1 MRFLY
6 LCICRSKNHRIRVKI
21 LLKCYLNH
29 ITLEIVLK
37 FISKII
43 LWEGIDVME
52 LKNLIAVSKEG
63 LQIKDIAVLKNI
75 MDKLVYE
82 AVFSDGGEKNAL
94 LILIKEIAKSA
105 GAIPTSIQSL
115 YEEMGRA
122 YPGFTVP
129 AMNIRGLTY
138 DTARVIFRK
147 VMEMNVGAFIFEI
160 ARSEIGYTKQRP
172 LEYASVVLA
181 AAVKEG
187 YRGPVFIQGDHF
199 QLVRK
204 NYSSDPKAETD
215 YVRGLI
221 KEAIE
226 AEFYNI
232 DIDSSTL
239 VDLEKETIKE
249 QQRPNFE
256 KTAEL
261 AASIREIQPAGIVI
275 STGGEIG
282 EIGKKNS
289 NPDEL
294 RAYLDGFKESFKAGK
309 GLSKLSVQT
318 GTSHGGV
325 VLPDGTLAKVKI
337 DFDTLRILSDLARKE
352 YALSGCVQHGASTLP
367 EDAFHMFPETG
378 TSEVHLATGFQN
390 IIYDSVAL
398 PEEFRSEV
406 YDFIRQEHA
415 KERKE
420 GQTEEQF
427 IYSTRKKGF
436 GPLKKKWWDLP
447 SSVKDPI
454 MKELEVKF
462 ELLFKKLKV
471 VDTVDIVRR
480 TVKPIVVKK
489 EINTGSLNL

>member
-1 MRFLY
+1 MELRNV
-6 LCICRSKNHRIRVKI
+6 IATSGKG
-21 LLKCYLNH
+21 
-29 ITLEIVLK
+29 LEIKDLK
-37 FISKII
+37 
-43 LWEGIDVME
+43 G
-52 LKNLIAVSKEG
+52 
-63 LQIKDIAVLKNI
+63 LKNI
-75 MDKLVYE
+75 MDSLIYD
-82 AVFSDGGEKNAL
+82 AIFSEGDRKTAL
-94 LILIKEIAKSA
+94 LMLIKEAAKAA
-105 GAIPTSIQSL
+105 GVVPSSIQTL

-129 AMNIRGLTY
+129 AINIRGLAY
-138 DTARVIFRK
+138 DSAKAVFRK
-147 VMEMNVGAFIFEI
+147 AIEMNVGALIFEI

-172 LEYASVVLA
+172 LEYAAVVLA

-187 YRGPVFIQGDHF
+187 FQGPVFIQGDHF

-204 NYSSDPKAETD
+204 NYLNDPKAETD
-215 YVRGLI
+215 YVRNLI

-239 VDLEKETIKE
+239 VDLEKETIRE

-261 AASIREIQPAGIVI
+261 AAYIREIQPDGVMI
-275 STGGEIG
+275 SVGGEIG

-289 NPDEL
+289 TPDEL
-294 RAYLDGFKESFKAGK
+294 KAYLNGFKESFKTGK

-352 YALSGCVQHGASTLP
+352 YGLSGCVQHGASTLP
-367 EDAFHMFPETG
+367 EEAFHMFPETG

-390 IIYDSVAL
+390 IIYDSKVL
-398 PEEFRSEV
+398 PAEFREEV
-406 YDFIRQEHA
+406 YNFIKKEHA
-415 KERKE
+415 KEKKE

-447 SSVKDPI
+447 STVREPI
-454 MKELEVKF
+454 MRELEAKF
-462 ELLFKKLKV
+462 GLLFEKLKIGN
-471 VDTVDIVRR
+471 TKDIVKKN
-480 TVKPIVVKK
+480 VKPVVIKK
-489 EINTGSLNL
+489 EVNYSLLGL

>member
-1 MRFLY
+1 
-6 LCICRSKNHRIRVKI
+6 
-21 LLKCYLNH
+21 
-29 ITLEIVLK
+29 
-37 FISKII
+37 
-43 LWEGIDVME
+43 ME
-52 LKNLIAVSKEG
+52 LKNVIALGREG
-63 LQIKDIAVLKNI
+63 IEIKDLNGVRDM
-75 MDKLVYE
+75 MDSLVYD
-82 AVFSDGGEKNAL
+82 AVFSEGDRKTAR
-94 LILIKEIAKSA
+94 LILIKEIAKAA
-105 GAIPTSIQSL
+105 GAVPSSIQHL

-129 AMNIRGLTY
+129 AMNIRGLAY
-138 DTARVIFRK
+138 DTAK
-147 VMEMNVGAFIFEI
+147 VVFKKVLEMNVGAFIFEI

-172 LEYASVVLA
+172 LEYAAVVLA

-204 NYSSDPKAETD
+204 NYLADPKAETD

-261 AASIREIQPAGIVI
+261 AAVIREVQPAGIDI
-275 STGGEIG
+275 SIGGEIG

-289 NPDEL
+289 TPDEL
-294 RAYLDGFKESFKAGK
+294 RAYLDGFREAFKAGK

-337 DFDTLRILSDLARKE
+337 DFETLRTLSDLARKE
-352 YALSGCVQHGASTLP
+352 YHLSGCVQHGASTLP
-367 EDAFHMFPETG
+367 EDAFHMFPEVG

-390 IIYDSVAL
+390 IIYDSKAL
-398 PEEFRSEV
+398 PEEFRKEV
-406 YDFIRQEHA
+406 YDFIKQEHG

-447 SSVKDPI
+447 SGIKEPI
-454 MKELEVKF
+454 MKELEAKF
-462 ELLFKKLKV
+462 GLLFEKLKV
-471 VDTVDIVRR
+471 INSTDIVKKTAKSIR
-480 TVKPIVVKK
+480 IKK
-489 EINTGSLNL
+489 EINREPAGL

>member
-1 MRFLY
+1 
-6 LCICRSKNHRIRVKI
+6 
-21 LLKCYLNH
+21 
-29 ITLEIVLK
+29 
-37 FISKII
+37 
-43 LWEGIDVME
+43 ME
-52 LKNLIAVSKEG
+52 LKKVVALGKEG
-63 LQIKDIAVLKNI
+63 IEIKDINGVRNV
-75 MDKLVYE
+75 MDSLVYD
-82 AVFSDGGEKNAL
+82 AVFSEGDRKTAR
-94 LILIKEIAKSA
+94 LILIKEIAKAA
-105 GAIPTSIQSL
+105 GAVPTSIQSL

-129 AMNIRGLTY
+129 AMNIRGLAY
-138 DTARVIFRK
+138 DAAKAVFRQ
-147 VMEMNVGAFIFEI
+147 VLDMNVGAFIFEI

-172 LEYASVVLA
+172 LEYAAVVLA

-204 NYSSDPKAETD
+204 NYLADPKAETD

-261 AASIREIQPAGIVI
+261 AAVIREVQSAGIEI
-275 STGGEIG
+275 SIGGEIG

-289 NPDEL
+289 TPDEL
-294 RAYLDGFKESFKAGK
+294 RAYLNGFRETFKAGK

-352 YALSGCVQHGASTLP
+352 YHLSGCVQHGASTLP
-367 EDAFHMFPETG
+367 EDAFHMFPEVG

-390 IIYDSVAL
+390 IIYDSEAL
-398 PEEFRSEV
+398 PEDFRKEV
-406 YDFIRQEHA
+406 YDFIKQEHA

-447 SSVKDPI
+447 SGIKEPI
-454 MKELEVKF
+454 MKELEAKF
-462 ELLFKKLKV
+462 RLLFEKLKV
-471 VDTVDIVRR
+471 TNSADIVKK
-480 TVKPIVVKK
+480 TVKPIVVTK
-489 EINTGSLNL
+489 EIDASLLDM

>member
-1 MRFLY
+1 MELRNVVALG
-6 LCICRSKNHRIRVKI
+6 K
-21 LLKCYLNH
+21 
-29 ITLEIVLK
+29 
-37 FISKII
+37 
-43 LWEGIDVME
+43 EGIE
-52 LKNLIAVSKEG
+52 
-63 LQIKDIAVLKNI
+63 IKDIKGLRSM
-75 MDKLVYE
+75 MDDLIYD
-82 AVFSDGGEKNAL
+82 AVFSEGDTKTAR
-94 LILIKEIAKSA
+94 LILIKEIAKAA
-105 GAIPTSIQSL
+105 GAIPSSIQHF

-129 AMNIRGLTY
+129 AMNIRGLAY
-138 DTARVIFRK
+138 DTAKVVFRK
-147 VMEMNVGAFIFEI
+147 VLDMKVGAFIFEI

-172 LEYASVVLA
+172 LEYAAVVLA

-187 YRGPVFIQGDHF
+187 YSGPVFIQGDHF

-204 NYSSDPKAETD
+204 NYLADPKAETD

-261 AASIREIQPAGIVI
+261 AAVIREVQPAGIEI
-275 STGGEIG
+275 SIGGEIG

-294 RAYLDGFKESFKAGK
+294 RAYLDGFRETFKAGK

-352 YALSGCVQHGASTLP
+352 YHLSGCVQHGASTLP

-390 IIYDSVAL
+390 IIYDSRAL
-398 PEEFRSEV
+398 PEEFRKEV
-406 YDFIRQEHA
+406 YDFIKQEHA

-447 SSVKDPI
+447 SGIKEPI
-454 MKELEVKF
+454 MKELDAKF
-462 ELLFKKLKV
+462 GLLFEKLKV
-471 VDTVDIVRR
+471 TDSTDIVKR
-480 TVKPIVVKK
+480 TVKPVIVKK
-489 EINTGSLNL
+489 EINRQLAGL